1 MEMHTDK
8 DKEEIIQEFRA
19 DKIIQG
25 TQMINID
32 RMSKSMLNQ
41 LMRIYKN
48 PELSIRK
55 VPDISFTGET
65 AADVGG
71 PTREFFYVA
80 IDSLLKVDERSGIQ
94 LFFGVL
100 GHMLPLCSL
109 DALSGGCF
117 LMAGKL
123 LAHSI
128 LHGGSGLVGLAPSV
142 VKYIATGSVDIAQAL
157 VTLDDLGDIE
167 LKTLLTQVSCDDV
180 HLIVYMSIKH

>member
-32 RMSKSMLNQ
+32 QMSKSMLNQ
-41 LMRIYKN
+41 LMHIYKN

-71 PTREFFYVA
+71 PTREFFYLA

-180 HLIVYMSIKH
+180 H

>member
-1 MEMHTDK
+1 MEIQTELN
-8 DKEEIIQEFRA
+8 KEEIIQQFRL
-19 DKIIQG
+19 DKVIQG
-25 TQMINID
+25 SQIIDVD
-32 RMSKSMLNQ
+32 RMSKSILSQ

-48 PELSIRK
+48 PGLSIRK

-71 PTREFFYVA
+71 PTREFFHVA
-80 IDSLLKVDERSGIQ
+80 IDSLVKVDERSGIQ
-94 LFFGVL
+94 LFFGVV

-123 LAHSI
+123 LAHST
-128 LHGGSGLVGLAPSV
+128 LHGGSGLVGLAPAV

-157 VTLDDLGDIE
+157 VTMDDLGDIE
-167 LKTLLTQVSCDDV
+167 LKTLLTSVSCTM
-180 HLIVYMSIKH
+180 LYIPE